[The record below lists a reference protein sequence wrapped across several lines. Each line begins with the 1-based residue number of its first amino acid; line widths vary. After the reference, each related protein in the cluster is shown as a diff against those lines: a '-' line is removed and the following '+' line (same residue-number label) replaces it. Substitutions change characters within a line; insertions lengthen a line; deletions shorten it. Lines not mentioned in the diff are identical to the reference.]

1 MSQTDIL
8 TLLHQFSTTDGI
20 KEAQLVGNI
29 AMIGLTDP
37 NAPPPIVKTVPEAL
51 KSGILEITD
60 PGDYT
65 NLTFHTNQPVLLRR
79 GQGFIKGGKQ
89 DRIIKAS
96 QILTGR
102 NRLDVYCIESGRWSA
117 SGQSWEPKDIPVPLR
132 RVAAENRDQSTMWSM
147 IQQYI
152 QKAGVTSRTSALGA
166 IYDALGKD
174 FEKFVGNF
182 EWWEHQIGMIVIIN
196 GVVSGLELFDGW
208 STFRGEGMSMLRD
221 SYVPEAIGK
230 TTRTPMTPEDVAHA
244 YRSFITDL
252 ELGRRH
258 VDIVTYQNRIIYAN
272 VI

>member
-1 MSQTDIL
+1 MSQRDII
-8 TLLHQFSTTDGI
+8 TLLSQFKDSNGI
-20 KEAQLVGNI
+20 KEPQIVGNI

-51 KSGILEITD
+51 RAGILEITD
-60 PGDYT
+60 PGSYT
-65 NLTFHTNQPVLLRR
+65 NLTFHSNEPVLLRR

-89 DRIIKAS
+89 DRIIRSS
-96 QILTGR
+96 QVFTGR
-102 NRLDVYCIESGRWSA
+102 DSLSVYCIESGRWA
-117 SGQSWEPKDIPVPLR
+117 RSGKGWEPKDIPVPLR

-147 IQQYI
+147 IKQYL
-152 QKAGVTSRTSALGA
+152 QKSGVTTRTDALGA

-208 STFRGEGMSMLRD
+208 STFREEGMSMLRD
-221 SYVPEAIGK
+221 SYVPEALA
-230 TTRTPMTPEDVAHA
+230 RTARKVLTPEDVEAA
-244 YRSFITDL
+244 YNMFVIDL
-252 ELGRRH
+252 QSGRRH